1 MATTINIEV
10 SRNGDGTINVNETLY
25 KAESQLHALQTQES
39 LQEDAISRHVHA
51 VFDQHIGK
59 KLTIPGLQASVLHL
73 MMAENSG
80 EASTIMDN
88 YKEWQDAVRVF
99 VRNSNEFDVAKGK
112 GGGAYRLRDVPPKK

>member
-10 SRNGDGTINVNETLY
+10 TRNEDGTVNVNETLY
-25 KAESQLHALQTQES
+25 AAENALLALQTQES
-39 LQEDAISRHVHA
+39 LQGESIGKHVHA

-59 KLTIPGLQASVLHL
+59 KLTIPSLQASVLHL
-73 MMAENSG
+73 MMAENPG

-112 GGGAYRLRDVPPKK
+112 GGGAYRLRDIPPKK